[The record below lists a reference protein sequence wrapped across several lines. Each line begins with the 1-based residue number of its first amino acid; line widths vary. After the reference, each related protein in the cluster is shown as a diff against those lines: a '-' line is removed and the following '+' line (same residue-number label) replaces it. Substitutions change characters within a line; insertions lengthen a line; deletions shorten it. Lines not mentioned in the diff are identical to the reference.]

1 MAARNV
7 SFFRWDEMPK
17 EKVSAMLDRRLVTG
31 DRIMLA
37 HVYLKK
43 GCVVPRHQHEN
54 EQITYILEGCLRFSL
69 GDDGAQVV
77 DVRAGEILHIPAH
90 LPHSAE
96 ALEDTLDVDIF
107 HPPRQDWLDGDDAYL
122 RRPA

>member
-1 MAARNV
+1 MAELAK
-7 SFFRWDEMPK
+7 FRWDDMPR
-17 EKVSAMLDRRLVTG
+17 ETLNAGLGRRLITG
-31 DRIMLA
+31 DQVMLA
-37 HVYLKK
+37 HVYFTA
-43 GCVVPRHQHEN
+43 GTEVPTHRHHN

-69 GDDGAQVV
+69 GEDGAQVV